1 VRASSTLALAEET
14 KDIAEA
20 ETVAEEASS
29 LKRAAS
35 IGAISGSA
43 FDVKK
48 ISPEKPSN
56 TSDAGKVIE
65 VVSENS
71 RP

>member
-20 ETVAEEASS
+20 ETVADEESS

-35 IGAISGSA
+35 IGAISGSSLE
-43 FDVKK
+43 VK
-48 ISPEKPSN
+48 
-56 TSDAGKVIE
+56 
-65 VVSENS
+65 
-71 RP
+71 